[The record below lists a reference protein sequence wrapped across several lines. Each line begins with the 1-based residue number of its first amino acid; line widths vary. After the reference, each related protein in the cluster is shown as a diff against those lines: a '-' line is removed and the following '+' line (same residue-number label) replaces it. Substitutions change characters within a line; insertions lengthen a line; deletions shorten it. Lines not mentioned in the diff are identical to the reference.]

1 MPLLPA
7 ENSDPLQ
14 AALLAGGALF
24 LLFHFV
30 NGWRLG
36 LPRAAA
42 RLVALAAAW
51 FGGQAAMPLSPPV
64 LQPFVRLPD
73 AVLAV
78 FGAALAGVMVYLAVV
93 VAAAA
98 LFKRTRHQK
107 PWIARFIFGSSGAVF
122 GLATGLVLL
131 WGILVALRLLGSFA
145 QSQVPSAPPDVS
157 SARAAVSDQPRRPAP
172 GPIVTGL
179 ARLRGALDA
188 TVLGTA
194 AALADPVPEET
205 HRIIEKTGRLLAD
218 PQALRRL
225 ADYPP
230 AAALAGHPRIRALAA
245 SREIQT
251 LVQRRDYLRLLG
263 HELVVAAANDPEISE
278 IVRDI
283 PAEKALDFALGIPRE
298 SAPPRLPPRPAE
310 I

>member
-1 MPLLPA
+1 MPLLSA
-7 ENSDPLQ
+7 ENPDPLQ
-14 AALLAGGALF
+14 AGLLAAAAFF

-51 FGGQAAMPLSPPV
+51 FGGQAAMPFSPSV
-64 LQPFVRLPD
+64 LQPFVRLPG

-78 FGAALAGVMVYLAVV
+78 LGALLAGALVYLVI

-98 LFKRTRHQK
+98 MLFKRTRDQK

-122 GLATGLVLL
+122 GLATGLVFL

-145 QSQVPSAPPDVS
+145 QSQLPPAQLGDAAAP
-157 SARAAVSDQPRRPAP
+157 AAVSDQPRRSAP
-172 GPIVTGL
+172 GPVVTGL

-230 AAALAGHPRIRALAA
+230 VAALAGHPRMRALAA

-251 LVQRRDYLRLLG
+251 LLQRRDYLRLLG
-263 HELVVAAANDPEISE
+263 HELVVGAANDPEIAE

-298 SAPPRLPPRPAE
+298 SAPPRPPPRPAE